1 MSRRLVVKTLPPA
14 SLENWVESDVVLV
27 HAAFQVLVD
36 FVEKQRPQ
44 HHFSIPRLAWQ
55 GAPIPQADRVHLAEF
70 QNVDAELADWQQI
83 FALYRWWKQ
92 TPAPLWAEEGSASE
106 AELRSADEEMTAK
119 LHALVE
125 LRRHFWT

>member
-1 MSRRLVVKTLPPA
+1 LSRRLVVKTLPPA
-14 SLENWVESDVVLV
+14 SLENWVESDVVLI

-92 TPAPLWAEEGSASE
+92 TPAPLWAMRE
-106 AELRSADEEMTAK
+106 AQARRSSRAQMKRLPQNFTR
-119 LHALVE
+119 LSN
-125 LRRHFWT
+125 